1 MVARNVGSV
10 TLCNQVQNGHSMI
23 TTKNYTQKE
32 LAYYF
37 ASQAT
42 ASVVYLEGGYI
53 LRIGLDSKTP
63 EEPYNHNYCRC
74 GGIPGEVSEIAI
86 KLIGGLAVAKF
97 RKEDFNFSR
106 IMRIFSKQKRLREN

>member
-1 MVARNVGSV
+1 MVARNAGSV

-32 LAYYF
+32 LANYF

-42 ASVVYLEGGYI
+42 ASVVYLEGAYI
-53 LRIGLDSKTP
+53 IRIGLDSKMP
-63 EEPYNHNYCRC
+63 EKPYNHNYFRC
-74 GGIPGEVSEIAI
+74 GGIPSEVSEIAI
-86 KLIGGLAVAKF
+86 KLIGSLAVAKF
-97 RKEDFNFSR
+97 RKEDFSFSR